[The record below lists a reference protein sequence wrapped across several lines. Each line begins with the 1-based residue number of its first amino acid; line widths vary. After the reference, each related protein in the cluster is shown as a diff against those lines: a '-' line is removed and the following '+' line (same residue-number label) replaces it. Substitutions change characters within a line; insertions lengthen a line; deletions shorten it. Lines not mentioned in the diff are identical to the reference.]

1 MRMFPC
7 SPAHPLYACLLLT
20 FMFSAIGIAQNAP
33 STNTLPAD
41 GKTASVVVV
50 VDTSKSARNNL
61 GTLRNGA
68 TALTSQFSSNDEVA
82 LFFAGDKPVLVQE
95 FTGDTSLITNKLKK
109 IRTNG
114 KMALF
119 ETLTTALDHARSD
132 AANEQRAV
140 IAFVN
145 DLDGASAAAETTL
158 ENAIRN
164 KPGVPVFLI
173 ALRQTSWKAQE
184 SAQRVAV
191 LSGGAA
197 FFPQKSSEVPAIAR
211 TIAVRL
217 GGRAANDV
225 DLASAESLKNY
236 KTVVVRGIP
245 VADNGSTAQF
255 AEGDSLLLHKLL
267 ISRLE
272 RANLF
277 ASVKD
282 GSTLASDVNSSPS
295 AQNSMDAA
303 AARSD
308 ELELLPMVVAYHQ
321 PGQKQRQFLSPF
333 AGGSRLSVQVVL
345 RDRLTREP
353 VAAFVEEASA
363 SQGWFSGSNERNQA
377 EAMMT
382 VTNKIVSR
390 LRDLRKASA
399 SKKK

>member
-1 MRMFPC
+1 MKKLPSR
-7 SPAHPLYACLLLT
+7 PARPLYACLLFT
-20 FMFSAIGIAQNAP
+20 SMISTICIAQNAP
-33 STNTLPAD
+33 STNTMPAD

-50 VDTSKSARNNL
+50 MDTSRSARNNL
-61 GTLRNGA
+61 NTLREGA
-68 TALTSQFSSNDEVA
+68 EALISQFSSNDEIA
-82 LFFAGDKPVLVQE
+82 LYFAGDKPVLVQD
-95 FTGDTSLITNKLKK
+95 FTGDTTLITKNLKK
-109 IRTNG
+109 VRTNG

-119 ETLTTALDHARSD
+119 ETLAVALDHARSD

-145 DLDGASAAAETTL
+145 DLDGASAPEEAKL
-158 ENAIRN
+158 EDAIRK
-164 KPGVPVFLI
+164 KPGVPVFVV

-191 LSGGAA
+191 LSGGSA
-197 FFPQKSSEVPAIAR
+197 FFPQKSSEVRSIAR
-211 TIAVRL
+211 TLAVRL

-225 DLASAESLKNY
+225 ELAATDSLKNY

-245 VADNGSTAQF
+245 VADNGSTTQF
-255 AEGDSLLLHKLL
+255 AEGDSLLLQKLL
-267 ISRLE
+267 MSRLQH
-272 RANLF
+272 ANLF
-277 ASVKD
+277 AAVKD
-282 GSTLASDVNSSPS
+282 GSTSASDAGSSPA
-295 AQNSMDAA
+295 AQNSTEGAP
-303 AARSD
+303 ARSD

-353 VAAFVEEASA
+353 VVAFVEEASA

-382 VTNKIVSR
+382 VTNKIVAR
-390 LRDLRKASA
+390 LRDLRKQAA
-399 SKKK
+399 ARH

>member
-1 MRMFPC
+1 MRLFP
-7 SPAHPLYACLLLT
+7 SSSARLLSARLSLT
-20 FMFSAIGIAQNAP
+20 LTLAATCFAQTAP
-33 STNTLPAD
+33 NISTHPAD

-50 VDTSKSARNNL
+50 MDTSRSAHNNL
-61 GTLRNGA
+61 NTLRDGA
-68 TALTSQFSSNDEVA
+68 AALTSQFSSNDEIA
-82 LFFAGDKPVLVQE
+82 LYFAGDKPVLVQD
-95 FTGDTSLITNKLKK
+95 FTGDTTLITNNLKK
-109 IRTNG
+109 VRTNG

-119 ETLTTALDHARSD
+119 ETLAVALDHARSD

-145 DLDGASAAAETTL
+145 DLDGASGPAEVKL

-164 KPGVPVFLI
+164 KPGVPVFVV
-173 ALRQTSWKAQE
+173 ALRQTNWKAQE

-197 FFPQKSSEVPAIAR
+197 FFSQKSSEVPSIAR
-211 TIAVRL
+211 TLAVRL
-217 GGRAANDV
+217 GGKAANDV
-225 DLASAESLKNY
+225 ELAATDSLKNY
-236 KTVVVRGIP
+236 KSVVVRSIP
-245 VADNGSTAQF
+245 VANNGSTTQF

-267 ISRLE
+267 MSRLQH
-272 RANLF
+272 ANLF
-277 ASVKD
+277 ATVRD
-282 GSTLASDVNSSPS
+282 GSTS
-295 AQNSMDAA
+295 ALGADPQGAPNAMPAGAA
-303 AARSD
+303 AGD

-333 AGGSRLSVQVVL
+333 SGGSRLSVQVVL

-382 VTNKIVSR
+382 VTNKIVAR
-390 LRDLRKASA
+390 LRELRKQAA
-399 SKKK
+399 ARR